1 MVVLTEEEKENEDKA
16 HEEFTDMLVHFTD
29 WSLVRRQDPDPLE
42 EGFKSPAQMWS
53 TKWEWGNHPQSQI
66 GTSGNHLKESSN

>member
-29 WSLVRRQDPDPLE
+29 WSPVRRQDPDPLE
-42 EGFKSPAQMWS
+42 EGFKPPAQMWA
-53 TKWEWGNHPQSQI
+53 TK
-66 GTSGNHLKESSN
+66 